1 MAKARET
8 AAEKAHRLKLENRRA
23 RRALRKQNEREAE
36 AEIAHIDGASDGEDG
51 EVDRKVL
58 GVKQQSI
65 AASVAP
71 KAVQATRQQL
81 LEAFEL
87 MGGVPALV
95 KWGKTNP
102 TEFYRIWARLLPKDA
117 PEPDAGKMPLEQLL
131 AKLAERSDQ
140 PIDQAARE
148 IGAEALAAARDE
160 VSVEDAVAAF
170 RGGETVQ

>member
-1 MAKARET
+1 VPRET

-23 RRALRKQNEREAE
+23 RRALRRQNERETQAE
-36 AEIAHIDGASDGEDG
+36 VDHIDAASDGEDG
-51 EVDRKVL
+51 EVDQRVL
-58 GVKQQSI
+58 GRKQQSI
-65 AASVAP
+65 AASAAP
-71 KAVQATRQQL
+71 KAVATTRAQL

-87 MGGVPALV
+87 MGGVPELV
-95 KWGKTNP
+95 KWGRKNP

-117 PEPDAGKMPLEQLL
+117 PEPDSGKMPLETLL
-131 AKLAERSDQ
+131 AKLAERSEQ

-170 RGGETVQ
+170 RAGETVQ

>member
-1 MAKARET
+1 MARET
-8 AAEKAHRLKLENRRA
+8 AAEKAHRIKLENRRA
-23 RRALRKQNEREAE
+23 RRALRKAAEREAE
-36 AEIAHIDGASDGEDG
+36 AIDAASDGEEG
-51 EVDRKVL
+51 EVDQRVL
-58 GVKQQSI
+58 GRKQQSI

-71 KAVQATRQQL
+71 KAVQATRAQL

-117 PEPDAGKMPLEQLL
+117 PEPDQGKMPLETLL
-131 AKLAERSDQ
+131 AKLAERSEQ

-148 IGAEALAAARDE
+148 IGAEALASARDE
-160 VSVEDAVAAF
+160 VCLEDAVAAF
-170 RGGETVQ
+170 KSGATIQ